1 MSSESFEAYCYDLL
15 QAGLDHIDQ
24 GITVF
29 DKELRLVGWNR
40 RFLDLLDMPPRL
52 AFRGSDFSN
61 IIRYN
66 AQRGEYGPGQIEE
79 LVAGR
84 VALAKKFE
92 PHKVERVRPSGQT
105 LSIRGE
111 PLPEG
116 GFVTVYTDVT
126 ERRRYERLIREQNE
140 ELERRVEERTL
151 ELQKAHDE
159 LLAAVN
165 KQREIAAALRRN
177 EPRQRLIIDSLP
189 AGISYWDRELRCL
202 FANKRFAS
210 VYNLTKG
217 RIVGKRCRDVVGP
230 EMMAAFADAIERA
243 RSGQNVEHEHEAVN
257 AEGRTITVRTWLVP
271 ETGDHGELIGLFSLS
286 LDITRQRQA
295 ETATH
300 QVAKMDAIG
309 QLSSGIAHDFNNLLT
324 VVLGNLIPLRD
335 QLAGD
340 ADQTEM
346 LDPAI
351 AAARNGAKL
360 TERLLAF
367 ARRQPL
373 SPAPV
378 DVEGL
383 VSGMV
388 RLFRRSL
395 PRSIEIVT
403 EIRGRPYPA
412 LVDPHQ
418 LESALLNLAI
428 NARDAMPKGGELR
441 FETTFVT
448 LDQTE
453 SEASGVAPGEYVQIT
468 VADNGSGMDAETRAH
483 VFEPFFTTKQGEGG
497 SGLGLSMVYGFVN
510 QSQGA
515 LRIESDAGKGT
526 SVVIL
531 LPKST
536 EPAEQRTDSAPSRSM
551 KARDS
556 DLVLLVEDDD
566 RLRAV
571 VRRQLTDLGFKLVEA
586 RNAAEGLDLL
596 ESVVDF
602 TIVVADIV
610 MPGELS
616 GLDLAERARVMNPD
630 LSIVLMTGYA
640 GGERLRDLESSPFPV
655 LRKPFDRD
663 QFVEALWACR
673 SQ

>member
-177 EPRQRLIIDSLP
+177 ESRQRLIIDSLP

-230 EMMAAFADAIERA
+230 NKRC
-243 RSGQNVEHEHEAVN
+243 R
-257 AEGRTITVRTWLVP
+257 P
-271 ETGDHGELIGLFSLS
+271 
-286 LDITRQRQA
+286 
-295 ETATH
+295 
-300 QVAKMDAIG
+300 
-309 QLSSGIAHDFNNLLT
+309 
-324 VVLGNLIPLRD
+324 
-335 QLAGD
+335 AG
-340 ADQTEM
+340 
-346 LDPAI
+346 
-351 AAARNGAKL
+351 
-360 TERLLAF
+360 
-367 ARRQPL
+367 
-373 SPAPV
+373 
-378 DVEGL
+378 
-383 VSGMV
+383 
-388 RLFRRSL
+388 
-395 PRSIEIVT
+395 
-403 EIRGRPYPA
+403 
-412 LVDPHQ
+412 
-418 LESALLNLAI
+418 
-428 NARDAMPKGGELR
+428 
-441 FETTFVT
+441 
-448 LDQTE
+448 
-453 SEASGVAPGEYVQIT
+453 
-468 VADNGSGMDAETRAH
+468 
-483 VFEPFFTTKQGEGG
+483 
-497 SGLGLSMVYGFVN
+497 
-510 QSQGA
+510 
-515 LRIESDAGKGT
+515 
-526 SVVIL
+526 
-531 LPKST
+531 
-536 EPAEQRTDSAPSRSM
+536 
-551 KARDS
+551 
-556 DLVLLVEDDD
+556 
-566 RLRAV
+566 
-571 VRRQLTDLGFKLVEA
+571 
-586 RNAAEGLDLL
+586 
-596 ESVVDF
+596 
-602 TIVVADIV
+602 
-610 MPGELS
+610 
-616 GLDLAERARVMNPD
+616 
-630 LSIVLMTGYA
+630 
-640 GGERLRDLESSPFPV
+640 
-655 LRKPFDRD
+655 
-663 QFVEALWACR
+663 CR
-673 SQ
+673 